1 MDTPGKSMRVT
12 NGRVL
17 QENKLARS
25 TGEIENHP
33 DYIKDLI
40 DYPNNAVNGT
50 KKYNFPKRISS
61 KRTQYGD
68 LLEEYSYLIDFSPV
82 SDMKSNMDIIHSTSN
97 IDLSGNSELLNKNSS
112 YFNRFKLPF
121 LGDVFSKGFGHI
133 FFTRPNCN
141 ILNYKSNGKEYSL
154 VKSLENDMMF
164 SEAFNNHLPLLKQLC
179 LTNEYTNDFM
189 MYLSNKATG
198 FSIADK
204 QLDVEAYGK
213 NMMGHQVQIGK
224 HTERSKTAGTISIP
238 YTDTRNLDI
247 YNLHNLWVH
256 YISGIY
262 RGKYRPRASDIFN
275 KILDYACSVY
285 FMITA
290 ENFETIVYWTKLYG
304 VFPTMTPDS
313 VLDWKQDSG
322 PIKDLQESIEYAF
335 SWRSED
341 NDPKVLVDFN
351 TNSSYGNPST
361 DFKYMKTYQD
371 DVFGPGTTWV
381 GAPFV
386 EKVTLDNGTYEY
398 RLRWRE
404 Y

>member
-1 MDTPGKSMRVT
+1 
-12 NGRVL
+12 
-17 QENKLARS
+17 
-25 TGEIENHP
+25 
-33 DYIKDLI
+33 
-40 DYPNNAVNGT
+40 
-50 KKYNFPKRISS
+50 
-61 KRTQYGD
+61 
-68 LLEEYSYLIDFSPV
+68 
-82 SDMKSNMDIIHSTSN
+82 
-97 IDLSGNSELLNKNSS
+97 
-112 YFNRFKLPF
+112 
-121 LGDVFSKGFGHI
+121 
-133 FFTRPNCN
+133 
-141 ILNYKSNGKEYSL
+141 
-154 VKSLENDMMF
+154 
-164 SEAFNNHLPLLKQLC
+164 
-179 LTNEYTNDFM
+179 
-189 MYLSNKATG
+189 
-198 FSIADK
+198 
-204 QLDVEAYGK
+204 
-213 NMMGHQVQIGK
+213 MGHQVQIGK

-262 RGKYRPRASDIFN
+262 RGKYRPRSSDIFN